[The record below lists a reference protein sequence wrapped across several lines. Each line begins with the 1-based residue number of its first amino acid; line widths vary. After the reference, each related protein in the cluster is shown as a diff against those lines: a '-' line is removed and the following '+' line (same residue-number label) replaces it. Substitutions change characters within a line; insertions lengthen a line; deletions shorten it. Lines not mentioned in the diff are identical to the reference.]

1 MLAEVVE
8 AERQIM
14 LWERKIQLEKE
25 TQAALDPD
33 VGNDVVTAMKKE
45 IHRMEYRHGE
55 LMRRQEKLI
64 QEMEKSIYK
73 RELINTKSKIAS
85 AQAKGAARAGKPGG
99 GGGGRK
105 PELTQQ
111 QLKKACADL
120 KRSIRETDQE
130 AADSEAR
137 IQALEEERARAGD
150 EIEAT
155 AAVVRE
161 LRDREDSMRAA
172 SASVEMQRERLALE
186 AAKAQRMARRFQDLS
201 AGRYQTTVA
210 QEVLAAE
217 MEKAQRRREK
227 LTAAVEHICDATPHF
242 EPELTRALTLL
253 SI

>member
-1 MLAEVVE
+1 MSKDDAATMVSQLYQIQSLLLAILKDKE
-8 AERQIM
+8 A
-14 LWERKIQLEKE
+14 
-25 TQAALDPD
+25 T
-33 VGNDVVTAMKKE
+33 
-45 IHRMEYRHGE
+45 
-55 LMRRQEKLI
+55 
-64 QEMEKSIYK
+64 
-73 RELINTKSKIAS
+73 TKDDA
-85 AQAKGAARAGKPGG
+85 
-99 GGGGRK
+99 
-105 PELTQQ
+105 ED
-111 QLKKACADL
+111 LKKKL
-120 KRSIRETDQE
+120 E
-130 AADSEAR
+130 AKLE
-137 IQALEEERARAGD
+137 LEEERARAGD